1 MMVKDHEKLSALS
14 HEHAIFNA
22 NLVHAF
28 FPLPRYTTAALIQ
41 DANHSIYFFRYY
53 TYFAVVVYFKDNYM
67 KCGYIRLSEK

>member
-41 DANHSIYFFRYY
+41 DANHSIYFS
-53 TYFAVVVYFKDNYM
+53 D
-67 KCGYIRLSEK
+67 IIHILLLLSISKIII